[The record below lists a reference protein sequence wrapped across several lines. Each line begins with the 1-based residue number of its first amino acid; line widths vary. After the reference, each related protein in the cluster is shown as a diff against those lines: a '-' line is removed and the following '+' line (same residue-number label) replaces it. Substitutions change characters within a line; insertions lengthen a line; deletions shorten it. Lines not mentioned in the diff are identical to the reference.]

1 MTSRDAD
8 EVKVLGD
15 YYLVPRGAMTPHR
28 LGTVTPH
35 DEDKSD
41 DGPREDVDMSARR
54 RGALLMDATPQR
66 LRDMPLVAPLSM
78 HRALAGMGKTRKP
91 IQAWLSY
98 YDRIAGAANTNFA
111 ATFYVR
117 PNLDTSYAAWQGVF
131 DEVKVLG
138 AEVMW
143 CVWFQ
148 TLPTAFPTQTP
159 NSILVYEPGLSV
171 PLASVNAGLQ
181 YEHFSLLNVGATAS
195 GTFATTPQSTAKGGH
210 LVFKAKMPG
219 GAQQSNVDSNLSTG
233 MWRPTT
239 DASSYYWGCF
249 QGYTAQGG
257 ATSVL
262 QMECF
267 VRMRCEFRCRR

>member
-1 MTSRDAD
+1 MTSKDAD
-8 EVKVLGD
+8 EVKVLGN
-15 YYLVPRGAMTPHR
+15 YYLVPRVFTEHAGQKVP
-28 LGTVTPH
+28 PH
-35 DEDKSD
+35 DEDKSV
-41 DGPREDVDMSARR
+41 DGRDEDHDMGVRR
-54 RGALLMDATPQR
+54 RGTLLKDATAQNTS
-66 LRDMPLVAPLSM
+66 DMPLVAPLSM
-78 HRALAGMGKTRKP
+78 HRALAGMGKARKP

-98 YDRIAGAANTNFA
+98 YDRQAGAANTNFA
-111 ATFYVR
+111 STFYVR
-117 PNLDTSYAAWQGVF
+117 PNLDTSWASWQSVF
-131 DEVKVLG
+131 DEVKVLS
-138 AEVMW
+138 AEVLW
-143 CVWFQ
+143 CCWFQ

-159 NSILVYEPGLSV
+159 NAILVYEPGLSV

-210 LVFKAKMPG
+210 LSFKAKMPG

-239 DASSYYWGCF
+239 DASNYYWGCF